1 MIGDFRCPLRDSS
14 QPLNSVHGERA
25 DHIGLREDEDG
36 HMSDLDRY
44 IPEKLKRD
52 MKWDSLAGEQRQ
64 AIVEYGSWMFDI
76 AHPTV
81 ADIDDIK
88 YDGRL
93 VILDDG
99 SRWEVDSLDVYDV
112 EFWSRYSKVAV
123 IDGVMYCLDDADH
136 ATVTEEV

>member
-1 MIGDFRCPLRDSS
+1 
-14 QPLNSVHGERA
+14 
-25 DHIGLREDEDG
+25 
-36 HMSDLDRY
+36 MSDLDRY

-52 MKWDSLAGEQRQ
+52 MKWDSLTGEQRQ